1 MNRAG
6 CRDCGDVITSTH
18 RHDYVTC
25 KCGNISVDGGDT
37 YNKRSF
43 ADKLPV
49 ELPTAVDVLNFH
61 VTYRAEQRE
70 LRAYAAGIDF
80 IVQHGRAGEPT
91 RVEHD
96 ACGTGACCGAC

>member
-25 KCGNISVDGGDT
+25 KCGKISVDGGDT

-43 ADKLPV
+43 TDKLPV
-49 ELPTAVDVLNFH
+49 ELPTAADVRNFRFA
-61 VTYRAEQRE
+61 YRTEQRE

-80 IVQHGRAGEPT
+80 IVQGEPT

-96 ACGTGACCGAC
+96 ACGTDGCCGAC